1 MNYIEMAQD
10 IANQEGIDPDIFVRL
25 IQQESRFDPDALS
38 EKGAGGLPQ
47 IMPKTALKPGY
58 GVEAISLEDRFD
70 PEISLRFGAQYL
82 KAMLDKYDGD
92 YARALAAYNK
102 GPSGTPEEGKV
113 PYVKETYDYVG
124 SILDPASAVN
134 LFDVGD
140 YPVGV
145 TVREDVQSILD
156 LAEGD
161 ETVPELLERFKEEEQ
176 KEMAYDSLVRQYQA
190 MAESQNQAPEFIE
203 DIRPRKRI
211 NVLRSLGIGGLFDG

>member
-10 IANQEGIDPDIFVRL
+10 IAKQEGIDPDIFVRL

-134 LFDVGD
+134 LFDVGE

-145 TVREDVQSILD
+145 AVREDVQSILG
-156 LAEGD
+156 LVEGD
-161 ETVPELLERFKEEEQ
+161 ETAPELLERLKEEEQ
-176 KEMAYDSLVRQYQA
+176 KDAAYDSLVRQYQA
-190 MAESQNQAPEFIE
+190 MAESRSQAPEFIE
-203 DIRPRKRI
+203 DIRPKKRI
-211 NVLRSLGIGGLFDG
+211 NVLRSLGIGSIFD

>member
-10 IANQEGIDPDIFVRL
+10 IAKQEGIDPDIFVRL
-25 IQQESRFDPDALS
+25 IQQESSFDPDAVS
-38 EKGAGGLPQ
+38 EKGAAGLPG
-47 IMPKTALKPGY
+47 IMRKTAVKPGY
-58 GVEAISLEDRFD
+58 GVEAISVEDRFD

-102 GPSGTPEEGKV
+102 GPGGTPEEGKV

-134 LFDVGD
+134 LFDVGE

-145 TVREDVQSILD
+145 AVREDVQSILD

-176 KEMAYDSLVRQYQA
+176 QDAAYDSLVRQYQA
-190 MAESQNQAPEFIE
+190 MAESRSQAPEFIE
-203 DIRPRKRI
+203 DIRPKKRI
-211 NVLRSLGIGGLFDG
+211 NVLRSLGIGSIFD

>member
-1 MNYIEMAQD
+1 MNYIEMAQE
-10 IANQEGIDPDIFVRL
+10 IARQEGVDPDIYVRL

-38 EKGAGGLPQ
+38 EKGAGGIAQ
-47 IMPKTALKPGY
+47 IMPDTALKPGH
-58 GVEAISLEDRFD
+58 GVGAISLEDRFD
-70 PEISLRFGAQYL
+70 PEIGLRFGAQYL
-82 KAMLDKYDGD
+82 RAMLDKYDGD

-102 GPSGTPEEGKV
+102 GPGGTPEEGKV

-134 LFDVGD
+134 LFDVGE

-161 ETVPELLERFKEEEQ
+161 ETAPELLERFKEEEQ
-176 KEMAYDSLVRQYQA
+176 KDAAYDSLVRQYQA
-190 MAESQNQAPEFIE
+190 MAESRSQAPEFIE
-203 DIRPRKRI
+203 DIRPKKRI
-211 NVLRSLGIGGLFDG
+211 NALRSLGIGSIFE

>member
-1 MNYIEMAQD
+1 MNYIEMAQE
-10 IANQEGIDPDIFVRL
+10 IAKEYGINPDIFVRQ

-38 EKGAGGLPQ
+38 EKGAGGIAQ
-47 IMPKTALKPGY
+47 IMPDTALKPGH
-58 GVEAISLEDRFD
+58 GVGAISLEDRFD
-70 PEISLRFGAQYL
+70 PEIGLRFGAQYMR
-82 KAMLDKYDGD
+82 AMLDKYDGD
-92 YARALAAYNK
+92 YARALAAYNR
-102 GPSGTPEEGKV
+102 GPGKI
-113 PYVKETYDYVG
+113 PLTGKAEFNPETYDYVG

-134 LFDVGD
+134 LFDVGE

-145 TVREDVQSILD
+145 ELREDVQSILD

-176 KEMAYDSLVRQYQA
+176 KDAAYDSLVRQYQA

-211 NVLRSLGIGGLFDG
+211 NALRSLGIGSIFE

>member
-10 IANQEGIDPDIFVRL
+10 IAKQEGVDPDIFVRL
-25 IQQESRFDPDALS
+25 VQQESRFDPDAVS
-38 EKGAGGLPQ
+38 EKGAAGLPG
-47 IMPKTALKPGY
+47 IMPKTAVKPGY
-58 GVEAISLEDRFD
+58 GVEAISVEDRFD

-82 KAMLDKYDGD
+82 RAMVDKYDGD

-102 GPSGTPEEGKV
+102 GPGGTPEEGKV

-134 LFDVGD
+134 LFDVGE

-145 TVREDVQSILD
+145 AVREDVQNILG

-161 ETVPELLERFKEEEQ
+161 ETAPELLERFKEEEQ
-176 KEMAYDSLVRQYQA
+176 KDAAYDSLVRQYQA
-190 MAESQNQAPEFIE
+190 MAESQGQAPEFIE
-203 DIRPRKRI
+203 DIRPKKRI
-211 NVLRSLGIGGLFDG
+211 NALRSLGIGSIFE